1 MDSVRQWSALISTS
15 SVICILIEFLIPPG
29 KIGKSMNMVLGVFML
44 VAFITPFTSKNG
56 MFDMDFKKISRT
68 EKLCDQKNVVE
79 NLNSQIADVAK
90 QNIKAVITRNLRD
103 INVNPKKIQIFMDTN
118 ETGCIVMIRCQIHLD
133 ESQSDLKEKIKSEIE
148 SKLKIKTEVK
158 VDV

>member
-1 MDSVRQWSALISTS
+1 MESVRQWSMLICTS

-44 VAFITPFTSKNG
+44 AAFITPFTSKNG
-56 MFDMDFKKISRT
+56 MFDIDFKKINKN
-68 EKLCDQKNVVE
+68 EKLCDQKNVME
-79 NLNSQIADVAK
+79 NLNSQISDVAK
-90 QNIKAVITRNLRD
+90 QNIMTIIMRNLKD

-133 ESQSDLKEKIKSEIE
+133 KTQINLKEKVKSEVE
-148 SKLKIKTEVK
+148 SKLKIKTEVMI
-158 VDV
+158 DV